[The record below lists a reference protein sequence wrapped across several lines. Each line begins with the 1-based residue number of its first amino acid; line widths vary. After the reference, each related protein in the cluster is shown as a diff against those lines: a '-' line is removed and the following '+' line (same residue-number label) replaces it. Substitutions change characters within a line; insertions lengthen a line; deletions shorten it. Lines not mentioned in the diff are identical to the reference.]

1 MTEKLEQKI
10 FKITLVSDEETIAEA
25 QAYLEGT
32 LKNGVLYTHSDL
44 DNFDYLLKHQS
55 AAYSDL
61 YLLSWMHLL
70 FGKRKDK
77 KIPESQIIRTRVATE
92 SVGNNPL
99 ILAYDNYPNL
109 ADHPD
114 YDGQIDI
121 TDRFREERRLS
132 FYATLSSLLNDADFR
147 RGVETRDPVI
157 IGKSQDRHHHILTF
171 NPDNIAIVNPIM
183 LI

>member
-1 MTEKLEQKI
+1 MTNQNKQKI
-10 FKITLVSDEETIAEA
+10 FKTTLVSDEETIAEA
-25 QAYLEGT
+25 QAYLEDT
-32 LKNGVLYTHSDL
+32 LKNGVLYVHSDL

-61 YLLSWMHLL
+61 YLLSWSHLSL
-70 FGKRKDK
+70 GKRKDK
-77 KIPESQIIRTRVATE
+77 RSPESQIVRARVAAN

-99 ILAYDNYPNL
+99 ILAYDEIPNL
-109 ADHPD
+109 VKHPD
-114 YDGQIDI
+114 YDGQIDT
-121 TDRFREERRLS
+121 TDRFREERRRS

-157 IGKSQDRHHHILTF
+157 LGESQDRHYHILTF
-171 NPDNIAIVNPIM
+171 NSNNIALVNPIT